1 MGHPYI
7 TVFTPT
13 YNRKDQIKRLYK
25 SLCNQETMN
34 FEWIIID
41 DDSVD
46 GTEEMVQEWIH
57 TNQRDFGIRYY
68 KQLHGGKHRAINKGV
83 QLAQGIFFFI
93 VDSDDYLMIDAITM
107 VEGWGKEVEERDD
120 IAGVSGMRI
129 SNTGV
134 IGGIPILEK
143 GMDWI
148 EANNFERSK
157 YNLSGDKAEVYKTSI
172 LKKYPFPEFEGEYF
186 VTEAVCWDAIAADG
200 YKVRWYNYPI
210 YHCEY
215 LEDGLTKSGAN
226 SMKGHIENYQGYCYY
241 VRQCLRLKPVLDGIT
256 EFRQY
261 RKLVYVMHFRV
272 SKKAHDIGMS
282 VLQYFIWSFVVMP
295 FLYCI
300 RIIIRK
306 HKKR

>member
-1 MGHPYI
+1 
-7 TVFTPT
+7 
-13 YNRKDQIKRLYK
+13 
-25 SLCNQETMN
+25 
-34 FEWIIID
+34 
-41 DDSVD
+41 
-46 GTEEMVQEWIH
+46 
-57 TNQRDFGIRYY
+57 
-68 KQLHGGKHRAINKGV
+68 
-83 QLAQGIFFFI
+83 
-93 VDSDDYLMIDAITM
+93 MIDAITM